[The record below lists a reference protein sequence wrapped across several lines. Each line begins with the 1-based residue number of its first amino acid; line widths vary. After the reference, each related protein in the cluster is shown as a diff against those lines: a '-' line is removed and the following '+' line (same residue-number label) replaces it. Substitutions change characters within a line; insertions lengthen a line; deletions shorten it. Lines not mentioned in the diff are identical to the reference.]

1 MAGFLEGAAE
11 KASRMKKVLRLLICT
26 AWMMLVLTA
35 SAAYAERMVLIADLH
50 MTADRT
56 AFETTLTAIERMG
69 ADSDV
74 LVFLGDNTN
83 NGKMEEHTAFLAYLE
98 SVQQTTGKKV
108 YVIPGNHDLTGNTT
122 PEAFAARYAR
132 FGWNEAFAKDPE
144 SASYA
149 VMTLEGTCLLMLD
162 TNAYDP
168 KTRMTEYGETSKALV
183 AWTRTVLEGLPEGCQ
198 TLVFGHYP
206 LFPTDDGRDSTR
218 NSGAMA
224 EVLTRYHAAGYFCG
238 HRHSNYTLHSD
249 GLRQINVGVPTG
261 YPAWAGSLEKEETAW
276 HYCVMPLYDTN
287 GDTWRQLAENARTL
301 ALRMGEGSLE
311 PTEFAGDREA
321 IEWFADA
328 FMAQAEGRI
337 EEEKTELLK
346 RAGYAKW
353 RKAQVRS
360 VTKEWILGLL
370 ESETEDVRDVLLP
383 FSR

>member
-1 MAGFLEGAAE
+1 
-11 KASRMKKVLRLLICT
+11 
-26 AWMMLVLTA
+26 
-35 SAAYAERMVLIADLH
+35 
-50 MTADRT
+50 MT
-56 AFETTLTAIERMG
+56 
-69 ADSDV
+69 
-74 LVFLGDNTN
+74 
-83 NGKMEEHTAFLAYLE
+83 
-98 SVQQTTGKKV
+98 
-108 YVIPGNHDLTGNTT
+108 P
-122 PEAFAARYAR
+122 
-132 FGWNEAFAKDPE
+132 
-144 SASYA
+144 
-149 VMTLEGTCLLMLD
+149 EGTCLLMLD

-198 TLVFGHYP
+198 TLAFGHYP
-206 LFPTDDGRDSTR
+206 LFATGDGRDSTR

-224 EVLTRYHAAGYFCG
+224 EVLTRYHVTGYFCG

-276 HYCVMPLYDTN
+276 HYRVRPLYDTN
-287 GDTWRQLAENARTL
+287 GDTWRQLAENARVL

-311 PTEFAGDREA
+311 PTEFAGDQEA

-328 FMAQAEGRI
+328 FMAQAEGRMD
-337 EEEKTELLK
+337 EERTELLK
-346 RAGYAKW
+346 RAGCAKW